1 MPCKKP
7 VELNKRHPVV
17 LIILDGFGISRKI
30 KSNAIHFAKMPY
42 FKTAFRK
49 YPSTQL
55 CADGECV
62 GLPAHEVGNSEAGH
76 QTIGAGRPILSDK
89 LIVNRAIADGSFNR
103 NPAFKQVVEHIK
115 TNNSALH
122 LMGLLTNSQSA
133 HAALDHIIALT
144 DLMERRKVKEV
155 FLHLFTDGR
164 DTPPYHGLKLL
175 AQLESKLPKNAKIA
189 SVSGRFYAMDRNR
202 NWNRTKLVYEALV
215 HGKGQRAETATKAI
229 EQAYENGITDEFI
242 KPTLVNCN
250 SKCTHIKA
258 NDAVIFW
265 NLRSDRARQLTKPFV
280 AKNFNGNKNSGFKRE
295 YKIPNLLFTT
305 LTEFGKQLDHVT
317 SAFTHHE
324 QPSTL
329 VEALRSHKQM
339 YIAESEKYA
348 HVTYFFNGG
357 YDNPRFGEDRI
368 RIPSHDV
375 RTFDEK
381 PEMRA
386 KEIADAVKSS
396 IEKGYDFICVNFA
409 NPDMVAHTGNF
420 KATVKACEAVD
431 KALAS
436 ICKAVHQYPN
446 SISILTADH
455 GNAEEVHAHNGMGD
469 THHNANP
476 VPFILCG
483 ASVAKKRLRRG
494 TLADIAP
501 TILDLMHEPIPKQM
515 TGKSLIC
522 D

>member
-1 MPCKKP
+1 MS
-7 VELNKRHPVV
+7 KRTPLI
-17 LIILDGFGISRKI
+17 LIILDGFGISRK
-30 KSNAIHFAKMPY
+30 KKGNAIYYAKMPAY
-42 FKTAFRK
+42 KKILRNF
-49 YPSTQL
+49 PNTQL

-62 GLPAHEVGNSEAGH
+62 GLPDHEVGNSEAGH
-76 QTIGAGRPILSDK
+76 QTIGAGRPLLSDK
-89 LIVNRAIADGSFNR
+89 LIVNRALADGSFNR
-103 NPAFKQVVEHIK
+103 NPAFKQVIEHVNN
-115 TNNSALH
+115 NNSSLH

-133 HAALDHIIALT
+133 HAALDHIVALT
-144 DLMERRKVKEV
+144 DLMNRRKIKDVL
-155 FLHLFTDGR
+155 LHVFTDGR
-164 DTPPYHGLKLL
+164 DTPPYYGLKLL
-175 AQLESKLPKNAKIA
+175 AQLESKLPKNARIA

-215 HGKGQRAETATKAI
+215 HGKGLRADTAAHAI

-250 SKCTHIKA
+250 HKCTHIKA

-280 AKNFNGNKNSGFKRE
+280 AKNFNSNKNSGFKRE
-295 YKIPNLLFTT
+295 NKIPNLLFTT

-317 SAFTHHE
+317 AAFTHHE
-324 QPSTL
+324 EPATL
-329 VEALRSHKQM
+329 VESLRSYKQM

-368 RIPSHDV
+368 RVPSHHV
-375 RTFDEK
+375 ITFDEK

-386 KEIADAVKSS
+386 KEIAQAVVDSVA
-396 IEKGYDFICVNFA
+396 KGYDFICVNFA

-431 KALAS
+431 KALAH
-436 ICKAVHQYPN
+436 ICKAVHKKTDG
-446 SISILTADH
+446 ISIITADH
-455 GNAEEVHAHNGMGD
+455 GNAEEVHAHNGMAD

-476 VPFILCG
+476 VPFVLCG
-483 ASVAKKRLRRG
+483 SSVSKKRLRRG